1 MSAEITWKIN
11 LGPKL
16 LMEVY
21 IIQTYVITE
30 LKFLQDII
38 LYAAF
43 TPFSTFVVLNIK
55 ALVNQERNVL
65 KQQIKQLCI

>member
-1 MSAEITWKIN
+1 
-11 LGPKL
+11 
-16 LMEVY
+16 MEVY

-55 ALVNQERNVL
+55 VLVNQERNVL